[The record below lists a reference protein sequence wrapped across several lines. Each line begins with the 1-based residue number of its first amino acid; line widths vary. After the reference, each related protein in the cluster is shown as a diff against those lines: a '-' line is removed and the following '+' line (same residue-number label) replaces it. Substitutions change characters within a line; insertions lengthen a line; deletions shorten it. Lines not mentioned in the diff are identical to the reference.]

1 MEKGRNDGG
10 WQQKG
15 KTGKNTKLN
24 FLKYDFSTHHP
35 MPRLLAG
42 GSNHEHDT
50 DYQSLTIERCYKNLF
65 ELNKNVIAWVSWM
78 QGFCDCGQHPSSF
91 LWHNKCYLK

>member
-1 MEKGRNDGG
+1 MEKSWNDRY

-24 FLKYDFSTHHP
+24 FLKYDIPTHHP

-42 GSNHEHDT
+42 GSNHERDT
-50 DYQSLTIERCYKNLF
+50 DHQSLSIERCCKKLCEVNII
-65 ELNKNVIAWVSWM
+65 VTAWISWM
-78 QGFCDCGQHPSSF
+78 QGFCVIVGNASQAFYDIVDF
-91 LWHNKCYLK
+91 I

>member
-1 MEKGRNDGG
+1 MEKSWSDEG
-10 WQQKG
+10 WQQKR

-24 FLKYDFSTHHP
+24 FLKYDIPTRHH

-50 DYQSLTIERCYKNLF
+50 DHQSLTIERHYKNLF
-65 ELNKNVIAWVSWM
+65 ELNKNVSSWMSWM
-78 QGFCDCGQHPSSF
+78 QEFYVVMDFCGTADF
-91 LWHNKCYLK
+91 I